1 MAKEVLMT
9 KRISTLLEELIEAA
23 RTMVQAGIPCVVVKP
38 GAKEPVPSSEGGWLI
53 IEDEGGLEETL
64 SNAYKTNGGLNL
76 AITAGQQRRSPV
88 VVVDVDDEPGSRLAR
103 DLGFDPSHDCWLEIT
118 GSRHYAAVYYC
129 RDTEGLKRR
138 IHTGNTGLDLIV
150 AGYQLIPPSIT
161 KGPYHWKPGHSPTDI
176 PFSEL
181 QDLPGQ
187 MLDYWRAES
196 GVTGETPQ
204 KRISAESLLGET
216 ITAGARN
223 ESLFWLACY
232 LRRSHPQSVV
242 ESLVNSINLTHCNP
256 PLDLSEIKNICRSA
270 ARYGNTDSYRSGV
283 EVEL

>member
-1 MAKEVLMT
+1 MEKVSASVEDV
-9 KRISTLLEELIEAA
+9 IEAA
-23 RTMVQAGIPCVVVKP
+23 GLMLQAGIPCVAVKP
-38 GAKEPVPSSEGGWLI
+38 GAKEPVPSSEGGWLL

-64 SNAYKTNGGLNL
+64 SNAYETNGGLNL
-76 AITAGQQRRSPV
+76 AITTGQQLRSPV
-88 VVVDVDDEPGSRLAR
+88 VVVDVDDEAGSRLAR

-118 GSRHYAAVYYC
+118 GSGHYAAVYYC

-138 IHTGNTGLDLIV
+138 VHTGNTGLDLIV

-161 KGPYHWKPGHSPTDI
+161 KGPYHWKPGHSPADI

-196 GVTGETPQ
+196 GVSRDSPE
-204 KRISAESLLGET
+204 KRISAEKLLGET
-216 ITAGARN
+216 IPTGARN
-223 ESLFWLACY
+223 ESLFRLACY
-232 LRRSHPQSVV
+232 LRRSLPQSFV

-256 PLDLSEIKNICRSA
+256 PLGRSEIKAICRSA
-270 ARYGNTDSYRSGV
+270 ARFGSTASRHIV
-283 EVEL
+283 AEVEL

>member
-1 MAKEVLMT
+1 MGRVSASVEK
-9 KRISTLLEELIEAA
+9 LIGAT
-23 RTMVQAGIPCVVVKP
+23 RTMVQAGIPCVAVKP
-38 GAKEPVPSSEGGWLI
+38 GAKEPVPSSEGRWLI

-64 SNAYKTNGGLNL
+64 SNAYETNGGLNL

-88 VVVDVDDEPGSRLAR
+88 VVVDVDDEAGARLAR

-118 GSRHYAAVYYC
+118 GSGHYAAVYYC

-138 IHTGNTGLDLIV
+138 VHTGNTGLDLIV

-161 KGPYHWKPGHSPTDI
+161 KGPYHWKPGHSPADI

-196 GVTGETPQ
+196 GVTGDSPE
-204 KRISAESLLGET
+204 KRISAERLLGET
-216 ITAGARN
+216 IPTGARN
-223 ESLFWLACY
+223 DTLFLIACY
-232 LRRSHPQSVV
+232 LRRKNHPTNVMEELLHSY
-242 ESLVNSINLTHCNP
+242 NLTHANP
-256 PLDLSEIKNICRSA
+256 PLDRSEIKAICRSA
-270 ARYGNTDSYRSGV
+270 ARFPRTTSRHRVV
-283 EVEL
+283 EVEV

>member
-1 MAKEVLMT
+1 MEKVSASVEDV
-9 KRISTLLEELIEAA
+9 IEAA
-23 RTMVQAGIPCVVVKP
+23 GLMLQAGIPCVAVKP
-38 GAKEPVPSSEGGWLI
+38 GAKEPVPSSEGGWLL

-64 SNAYKTNGGLNL
+64 SNAYETNSGLNL
-76 AITAGQQRRSPV
+76 AITTGQQLRSPV
-88 VVVDVDDEPGSRLAR
+88 VVVDVDDEAGSRLAR

-118 GSRHYAAVYYC
+118 GSGHYAAAYYC

-138 IHTGNTGLDLIV
+138 VHTGNTGLDLIV

-161 KGPYHWKPGHSPTDI
+161 KGPYHWKPGHSPVDI

-196 GVTGETPQ
+196 GVSRDSPE
-204 KRISAESLLGET
+204 KRISAEKLLGET
-216 ITAGARN
+216 IPTGARN
-223 ESLFWLACY
+223 ESLFRLACY
-232 LRRSHPQSVV
+232 LRRSLPQSFV

-256 PLDLSEIKNICRSA
+256 PLDRSEIKAICRSA
-270 ARYGNTDSYRSGV
+270 ARFGSTASRHIV
-283 EVEL
+283 AEVEL

>member
-1 MAKEVLMT
+1 MGRVSASV
-9 KRISTLLEELIEAA
+9 EELIEAA

-38 GAKEPVPSSEGGWLI
+38 GAKQPVPSSEGGWLF

-64 SNAYKTNGGLNL
+64 SNAYETNEGLNL
-76 AITAGQQRRSPV
+76 AITAGQQQQRRSPV
-88 VVVDVDDEPGSRLAR
+88 VVVDVDDEAGARLAR

-118 GSRHYAAVYYC
+118 GSGHYAAVYYC

-138 IHTGNTGLDLIV
+138 VHTGNTGLDLIV

-196 GVTGETPQ
+196 GVTRDSPE
-204 KRISAESLLGET
+204 KRISAERLLGET
-216 ITAGARN
+216 IPTGARN
-223 ESLFWLACY
+223 ESLFKIACY
-232 LRRSHPQSVV
+232 LRRSHSVPV
-242 ESLVNSINLTHCNP
+242 METLLNAVNLTYCNP
-256 PLDLSEIKNICRSA
+256 PLDRSDIKTICRSA
-270 ARYGNTDSYRSGV
+270 ARFGNTVSYRPVV

>member
-1 MAKEVLMT
+1 MT

-23 RTMVQAGIPCVVVKP
+23 RTMVQAGIHCVAVKP
-38 GAKEPVPSSEGGWLI
+38 GAKEPVPSSEGGWLL

-76 AITAGQQRRSPV
+76 AITAGQQLRSPV
-88 VVVDVDDEPGSRLAR
+88 VVVDVDDQGGARLAR

-118 GSRHYAAVYYC
+118 GSGHYAAAYYC

-138 IHTGNTGLDLIV
+138 VHTGNTGLDLIV

-161 KGPYHWKPGHSPTDI
+161 NGPYHWKPGHSPVDI
-176 PFSEL
+176 PFFEL

-196 GVTGETPQ
+196 GVSRDSPE
-204 KRISAESLLGET
+204 KRISAEKLLGET
-216 ITAGARN
+216 IPTGARN
-223 ESLFWLACY
+223 ESLFRIACY
-232 LRRSHPQSVV
+232 LRRSHSVGV
-242 ESLVNSINLTHCNP
+242 MEDLLNAINLTKCNP
-256 PLDLSEIKNICRSA
+256 PLDRSDIRTICRSA
-270 ARYGNTDSYRSGV
+270 ARFPGTTSRHQVV

>member
-1 MAKEVLMT
+1 MGRVSASV
-9 KRISTLLEELIEAA
+9 EELIEAA
-23 RTMVQAGIPCVVVKP
+23 STMVQAGIPCVAVKP
-38 GAKEPVPSSEGGWLI
+38 GAKQPVPSSEGGWLF

-64 SNAYKTNGGLNL
+64 SNAYETNGGLNL
-76 AITAGQQRRSPV
+76 AITAGQQQQRRSPV
-88 VVVDVDDEPGSRLAR
+88 VVVDVDDEAGARLAR

-118 GSRHYAAVYYC
+118 GSGHYAAVYYC

-138 IHTGNTGLDLIV
+138 VHTGNTGLDLIV

-181 QDLPGQ
+181 QDLPGH

-196 GVTGETPQ
+196 GVTRDSPE
-204 KRISAESLLGET
+204 KRISAERLLGET
-216 ITAGARN
+216 ITTGTRN
-223 ESLFWLACY
+223 ESLFRIACY
-232 LRRSHPQSVV
+232 LRRSHSVPV
-242 ESLVNSINLTHCNP
+242 METLLNAVNLTHCNP
-256 PLDLSEIKNICRSA
+256 PLDRSDINTICRSA
-270 ARYGNTDSYRSGV
+270 ARFGNTASYRSVV

>member
-1 MAKEVLMT
+1 MAAMERNSAPVGEV
-9 KRISTLLEELIEAA
+9 IDAA
-23 RTMVQAGIPCVVVKP
+23 CAMVESGIPCVAVKP
-38 GAKEPVPSSEGGWLI
+38 GAKEPVANSERGWLVV
-53 IEDEGGLEETL
+53 EDEAGIEETL
-64 SNAYKTNGGLNL
+64 SRAHETNGGLNL
-76 AITAGQQRRSPV
+76 AIIAGQQQQLRSPV
-88 VVVDVDDEPGSRLAR
+88 VVVDVDDEAGSRLAR
-103 DLGFDPSHDCWLEIT
+103 DLGFDPAHDCWLEIT
-118 GSRHYAAVYYC
+118 GSGHYAAVYYC

-138 IHTGNTGLDLIV
+138 VHTGNTGLDLIV

-196 GVTGETPQ
+196 GVTGEAPE
-204 KRISAESLLGET
+204 KRISTERLLGET
-216 ITAGARN
+216 IPTGARN
-223 ESLFWLACY
+223 ESLFGLACY
-232 LRRSHPQSVV
+232 LRRSLPQSVV